1 MTKKI
6 SLAQV
11 LPVLFAFFVM
21 GFVDVIGIATN
32 HIKDDFELSETM
44 AKMLPFLLFIMFLL
58 FSIPTGMLMNR
69 IGRKSTVL
77 ASNVITTTALLI
89 PFISYTYATL
99 LCAFALLGIANTM
112 LQVSLNPLL
121 SNVVQGDRLTGSLTA
136 GQFVKA
142 VSSLSSQPI
151 AALCLLLFGHW
162 EYIFPVY
169 AGITVL
175 STVWL
180 MSIPIPKETGEH
192 KHSSFEEVF
201 GLLKD
206 GRILLFFLGIFFVV
220 GVDVGINIAAPELL
234 KERAGA
240 TADSAGYGSMVY
252 FGFRALGAFLG
263 AFVLAKSSSAKFFRT
278 TVIVAAAAIA
288 ALFFAE
294 GAVFL
299 FMLYAVIGLAIA
311 NVFAIIF
318 GYALTHRP
326 DKSNEIS
333 ALMITGVSGGAII
346 SIISGPVS
354 DAVGSQTGSVIVV
367 MACALYLVFC
377 SFMVSDTKHLKSTR

>member
-11 LPVLFAFFVM
+11 FPVLFAFFVM

-32 HIKDDFELSETM
+32 HIKEDFELSETM

-58 FSIPTGMLMNR
+58 FSVPTGMLMNR

-77 ASNVITTTALLI
+77 ASNVLTVAALLI
-89 PFISYTYATL
+89 PFFSYTYATSL
-99 LCAFALLGIANTM
+99 IAFALLGIANTI

-121 SNVVQGDRLTGSLTA
+121 SNVVQGDRLTSSLTA

-142 VSSLSSQPI
+142 VSSLSAQPV
-151 AALCLLLFGHW
+151 AALCVSLFGHW
-162 EYIFPVY
+162 EYIFPIY
-169 AGITVL
+169 AGVTLL

-180 MSIPIPKETGEH
+180 MSISIPKEAADS
-192 KHSSFEEVF
+192 KPSSFGEVF

-206 GRILLFFLGIFFVV
+206 GRILLFFLGILFVV

-234 KERAGA
+234 KERTGA
-240 TADSAGYGSMVY
+240 SADFAGYGSMAY
-252 FGFRALGAFLG
+252 FAFRALGAFLG
-263 AFVLAKSSSAKFFRT
+263 AFVLARYSSARFFRLT
-278 TVIVAAAAIA
+278 ILVAAAAIA
-288 ALFFAE
+288 SLFFAH
-294 GAVFL
+294 GTVFL
-299 FMLYAVIGLAIA
+299 FVLYAVIGLTIA

-318 GYALTHRP
+318 GYALMHRP

-346 SIISGPVS
+346 SIISGPIS
-354 DAVGSQTGSVIVV
+354 DAVGSQTGSVMVV
-367 MACALYLVFC
+367 MACVLYLVLC
-377 SFMVSDTKHLKSTR
+377 SFMVSDKKLA